1 MASQQRRDEWARN
14 DAKTS
19 NDFGRTGAQAAIL
32 VNGGAVVAVLAFVG
46 SVADGDNVKAFIPT
60 PKFSLGTYAFGVFL
74 AAISMLI
81 MSIAIESYMASW
93 LAAEDSRE
101 SQASG
106 KRGKLLGASGGVRER
121 GGIGFWRR
129 LSRRGGSRRYGLVA
143 GGSRKRR
150 SVDAVLGRS
159 LATVGPGSSAGR
171 SPTRKGASPGLGGGL
186 ARPG

>member
-60 PKFSLGTYAFGVFL
+60 LKFSLGTYAFGVFL

-106 KRGKLLGASGGVRER
+106 KRGKLLWWTGLIFVFLALLCFVVASLYLTIKLGQ
-121 GGIGFWRR
+121 
-129 LSRRGGSRRYGLVA
+129 LSL
-143 GGSRKRR
+143 
-150 SVDAVLGRS
+150 
-159 LATVGPGSSAGR
+159 
-171 SPTRKGASPGLGGGL
+171 
-186 ARPG
+186 